1 MRQETLPS
9 PGQLS
14 QGITLRNVAALAIS
28 AVEINAGIPANAGK
42 SSYAKSLAD
51 FFTACATA
59 VTGFVD
65 AVLPTQTARTIAAN
79 EATKVR
85 IKIDKG
91 LDPRYVPAPA
101 DFALTTPTKVISKV
115 EIDGPFIV
123 LTVTVPYTVADNA
136 AKVAYT
142 APGGGT
148 GARDFSG
155 NLLASWLAAAGAITN
170 SVPA

>member
-28 AVEINAGIPANAGK
+28 AVEINAGIPANGGT
-42 SSYAKSLAD
+42 SSYAKSLSD
-51 FFTACATA
+51 FFTACAAA
-59 VTGFVD
+59 VAGFID

-79 EATKVR
+79 EASTVR

-91 LDPRYVPAPA
+91 LDPRFVPAPA
-101 DFALTTPTKVISKV
+101 AFALTTPTKVISKV
-115 EIDGPFIV
+115 EIDGPYVV
-123 LTVTVPYTVADNA
+123 LTVTVPYTVADTA

-142 APGGGT
+142 QPGAGSNL
-148 GARDFSG
+148 RDFSG
-155 NLLASWLAAAGAITN
+155 NYLASWLAAAGAITN